1 MSIDPFVLM
10 PAVPLPS
17 WVHRPRFL
25 NRPVKLFPYCRMRP
39 FYSPLLTTLLVTL
52 TALSSSCDR
61 GGSPASVVAPSAMP
75 PTPVMV
81 APPEQRVLT
90 EWKEASGR
98 LDAKESVEIRPRVT
112 GHIDRVTFQSG
123 QLVKKGDVLFV
134 IDPRWY
140 QAALASAEAQLARA
154 QVNLANATR
163 EWERNRQLEKAKA
176 ISASEADQW
185 QTRVEEGKAA
195 VLAAQAARDAAALDV
210 EATEVRSPIDGRI
223 SRALL
228 TEGNYVSGVAGFT
241 TLLTTVVSV
250 DPMYVYVAVDEATYL
265 EYARKLRE
273 KKISLNAEGKIP
285 VQVQLSGEDG
295 WPHHGWIES
304 FDNRINPGTGSIV
317 VRGLMPNPDLSLVAG
332 AFCRVRV
339 PTSLEYEALLVDEKV
354 IGTDQDQKYVLLLGA
369 GNVAEY
375 RSIQLGESIGS
386 QRLIRQGLKSDDK
399 IIVSNLQIIRP
410 GAPVMPL
417 PPAPAATPEAA
428 ATPAPAKAAQR

>member
-1 MSIDPFVLM
+1 
-10 PAVPLPS
+10 
-17 WVHRPRFL
+17 
-25 NRPVKLFPYCRMRP
+25 MRP
-39 FYSPLLTTLLVTL
+39 LYSPLLTTLLVTL

-61 GGSPASVVAPSAMP
+61 GASVAPAAASAMP
-75 PTPVMV
+75 PTPVMI

-185 QTRVEEGKAA
+185 QTRVAEGKAA

-250 DPMYVYVAVDEATYL
+250 DPMFVYVAVDEATYL

-273 KKISLNAEGKIP
+273 KKISLNEEGKIP

-295 WPHHGWIES
+295 WPHQGWIES
-304 FDNRINPGTGSIV
+304 FDNRIDPATGSIV

-339 PTSLEYEALLVDEKV
+339 PTSLEYKALLVDEKV

-375 RSIQLGESIGS
+375 RSIELGESVGK
-386 QRLIRQGLKSDDK
+386 QRLIRKGLSLDDK
-399 IIVSNLQIIRP
+399 IIISNLQIIRP

-417 PPAPAATPEAA
+417 PPAPATPEAA

>member
-1 MSIDPFVLM
+1 
-10 PAVPLPS
+10 
-17 WVHRPRFL
+17 
-25 NRPVKLFPYCRMRP
+25 MRP
-39 FYSPLLTTLLVTL
+39 LYSPLLTTLLVTL

-61 GGSPASVVAPSAMP
+61 GASVAPAAASAMP
-75 PTPVMV
+75 PTPVMI
-81 APPEQRVLT
+81 APPEQQILT

-185 QTRVEEGKAA
+185 QTRVAEGEAA

-250 DPMYVYVAVDEATYL
+250 DPMFVYVAVDEATYL

-273 KKISLNAEGKIP
+273 KKISLNEEGKIP

-295 WPHHGWIES
+295 WPHQGWIES
-304 FDNRINPGTGSIV
+304 FDNRIDPATGSIV

-339 PTSLEYEALLVDEKV
+339 PTSLEYKALLVDEKI

-375 RSIQLGESIGS
+375 RSIELGESVGK
-386 QRLIRQGLKSDDK
+386 QRLIRKGLSLDDK
-399 IIVSNLQIIRP
+399 IIISNLQIIRP

-417 PPAPAATPEAA
+417 PPAPATPEAA

>member
-1 MSIDPFVLM
+1 
-10 PAVPLPS
+10 
-17 WVHRPRFL
+17 
-25 NRPVKLFPYCRMRP
+25 
-39 FYSPLLTTLLVTL
+39 
-52 TALSSSCDR
+52 
-61 GGSPASVVAPSAMP
+61 
-75 PTPVMV
+75 MV

-250 DPMYVYVAVDEATYL
+250 DPMYVYVSVDEATYL

>member
-25 NRPVKLFPYCRMRP
+25 NRPVKSFPYCRMRP

-61 GGSPASVVAPSAMP
+61 GGSPASAVAPSAMP

-81 APPEQRVLT
+81 SPPEQRVLT

-185 QTRVEEGKAA
+185 QA
-195 VLAAQAARDAAALDV
+195 
-210 EATEVRSPIDGRI
+210 
-223 SRALL
+223 
-228 TEGNYVSGVAGFT
+228 
-241 TLLTTVVSV
+241 
-250 DPMYVYVAVDEATYL
+250 
-265 EYARKLRE
+265 
-273 KKISLNAEGKIP
+273 
-285 VQVQLSGEDG
+285 
-295 WPHHGWIES
+295 
-304 FDNRINPGTGSIV
+304 
-317 VRGLMPNPDLSLVAG
+317 
-332 AFCRVRV
+332 
-339 PTSLEYEALLVDEKV
+339 
-354 IGTDQDQKYVLLLGA
+354 
-369 GNVAEY
+369 
-375 RSIQLGESIGS
+375 
-386 QRLIRQGLKSDDK
+386 
-399 IIVSNLQIIRP
+399 
-410 GAPVMPL
+410 
-417 PPAPAATPEAA
+417 
-428 ATPAPAKAAQR
+428 AKAAGAGLLLAHQGQLVLHQRVVDEMDVGAGGRVDRNHGAYFRSG